1 MRREFS
7 AKRDRAYW
15 LSREKSLAAT
25 SWTGPFDLAIL
36 EARLGN
42 DVAMFNSVEK
52 AYQQRSAELLYW
64 GQTQPA
70 FDHYRADSRFQNC
83 VQRTGL
89 AQ

>member
-42 DVAMFNSVEK
+42 DVAMFNSLEK
-52 AYQQRSAELLYW
+52 AYQQTFRRITLL
-64 GQTQPA
+64 GTNSTC
-70 FDHYRADSRFQNC
+70 F
-83 VQRTGL
+83 
-89 AQ
+89 